1 MVVNPQEF
9 CQKLSD
15 IMQAQKKIEELEKQ
29 RQVELEQLVIDYKI
43 NESNQKR
50 SDIMSKYALLK
61 KSFEDE
67 IKKSQDD
74 LKLMS

>member
-1 MVVNPQEF
+1 
-9 CQKLSD
+9 
-15 IMQAQKKIEELEKQ
+15 MQAQKKIEELEKQ